1 MRSDDYE
8 RCINRAMTTTRDV
21 STGQWRL
28 REMYQQGNDTLL
40 GLGQCKRD
48 SCPNAQ
54 NIVLW
59 GNWFGDNVCGVQMF
73 LNVYNISK
81 RSRMTQMDVNGQKHI
96 LMWTPHCKRETG
108 MGISMMRYS
117 DNHFPGTSINLHP
130 VLDTIWW
137 LTGGRVKVAE
147 DREREMRIRVE
158 MPEWKNWSGGPMRRD
173 QSSRVPGG
181 PWDHEALSYGY

>member
-1 MRSDDYE
+1 MYIALDLGTMTAGKQGKTRVWTKFTGLGVRCFFGEGANSKGLGGIGELHNNVKHNTHVILLLDKTDMRSDDYE

-81 RSRMTQMDVNGQKHI
+81 RSRMTQMDVNGQKQYFDVNSP
-96 LMWTPHCKRETG
+96 L
-108 MGISMMRYS
+108 
-117 DNHFPGTSINLHP
+117 
-130 VLDTIWW
+130 
-137 LTGGRVKVAE
+137 
-147 DREREMRIRVE
+147 
-158 MPEWKNWSGGPMRRD
+158 
-173 QSSRVPGG
+173 
-181 PWDHEALSYGY
+181 